1 MEYRS
6 NAAAGFVLPP
16 PTILPP
22 SHGSGWP
29 IAAIPEHPTK
39 QEFDRI
45 SVPNNIQP
53 LTHDDIPL
61 HKMNNGGYRNEES
74 PISPY
79 DPSNSLK
86 ATQQTPRPAGNGTK
100 TRPPR
105 RSSANGVV
113 ACRQWYVERRVS
125 SALPLT
131 IALCSRARKI
141 RCDSTRPGCD
151 NCARRSSQ
159 CEYDAVPKRRG
170 PDKRPGTRRR
180 SCKKR
185 PVDGEDIPSGRKR
198 RKTETEDERS
208 DGNDEI
214 IRPSGEPSYHLSASP
229 VPLVPNSALTI
240 NTEVS
245 RDFFAPTSTGV
256 RRSFPCCLPVLL
268 TCLLSQSLPCRH
280 RIAPQIKIRC
290 GRQSLVRWISRLS
303 YEAPNSWADPAPSFH
318 PLLWTTPERYGG
330 TIFLIRMHLLAR
342 KRTCPLP
349 NPSMRPWFN
358 ATLGLR
364 TSDLTYLFCKI
375 HYAFNCNVR

>member
-16 PTILPP
+16 PTILQQN
-22 SHGSGWP
+22 HGSGWP

-45 SVPNNIQP
+45 PVSHSLQP
-53 LTHDDIPL
+53 LVHDDIPL
-61 HKMNNGGYRNEES
+61 SKMNNGGYRNQES

-79 DPSNSLK
+79 DPSNPIK
-86 ATQQTPRPAGNGTK
+86 TTQPAQKTAGNGSK
-100 TRPPR
+100 ARPPR

-113 ACRQWYVERRVS
+113 ACRQWYVCDQIYLS
-125 SALPLT
+125 SRLT
-131 IALCSRARKI
+131 VTLHSRARKI

-185 PVDGEDIPSGRKR
+185 PVDGEDTPTVRKR
-198 RKTETEDERS
+198 RRTETDDEHS

-214 IRPSGEPSYHLSASP
+214 VRPSGEPSYHLTASP

-256 RRSFPCCLPVLL
+256 RDS
-268 TCLLSQSLPCRH
+268 SL
-280 RIAPQIKIRC
+280 
-290 GRQSLVRWISRLS
+290 
-303 YEAPNSWADPAPSFH
+303 AD
-318 PLLWTTPERYGG
+318 L
-330 TIFLIRMHLLAR
+330 
-342 KRTCPLP
+342 
-349 NPSMRPWFN
+349 
-358 ATLGLR
+358 
-364 TSDLTYLFCKI
+364 
-375 HYAFNCNVR
+375 

>member
-16 PTILPP
+16 PTIHPH

-45 SVPNNIQP
+45 TVPHSIQP
-53 LTHDDIPL
+53 PVHDDIPL
-61 HKMNNGGYRNEES
+61 HKMNNGGYRHDES

-79 DPSNSLK
+79 DPSNPIK
-86 ATQQTPRPAGNGTK
+86 PTQPAPKPAGNGAK

-113 ACRQWYVERRVS
+113 ACRQWYVGNQTRFMFR
-125 SALPLT
+125 LMTTLH
-131 IALCSRARKI
+131 SRARKI

-185 PVDGEDIPSGRKR
+185 PIEGEETPAVRKR

-214 IRPSGEPSYHLSASP
+214 LRPSGEPSYHLSASP
-229 VPLVPNSALTI
+229 VPLVPNSTLTI

-245 RDFFAPTSTGV
+245 RDFFGPTSTGV
-256 RRSFPCCLPVLL
+256 RRSFPCYL
-268 TCLLSQSLPCRH
+268 H
-280 RIAPQIKIRC
+280 RC
-290 GRQSLVRWISRLS
+290 
-303 YEAPNSWADPAPSFH
+303 
-318 PLLWTTPERYGG
+318 
-330 TIFLIRMHLLAR
+330 
-342 KRTCPLP
+342 
-349 NPSMRPWFN
+349 
-358 ATLGLR
+358 
-364 TSDLTYLFCKI
+364 
-375 HYAFNCNVR
+375 

>member
-29 IAAIPEHPTK
+29 IAAIPDHSTK
-39 QEFDRI
+39 QEYDRI
-45 SVPNNIQP
+45 PVSHSLQP
-53 LTHDDIPL
+53 LAHDDIPL
-61 HKMNNGGYRNEES
+61 HKVNNGGYRNDDS

-79 DPSNSLK
+79 DAPNHVK
-86 ATQQTPRPAGNGTK
+86 TTHPVPKPAGNGAK

-113 ACRQWYVERRVS
+113 ACRQWSVS
-125 SALPLT
+125 QKIYPIPRLT
-131 IALCSRARKI
+131 ASLYSRARKI

-185 PVDGEDIPSGRKR
+185 PVDGEDSPTIRKR
-198 RKTETEDERS
+198 RKTETDDERS
-208 DGNDEI
+208 DGNEEI
-214 IRPSGEPSYHLSASP
+214 IRSSGEPSYHLSASP

-245 RDFFAPTSTGV
+245 RDFFGPTSTGV
-256 RRSFPCCLPVLL
+256 R
-268 TCLLSQSLPCRH
+268 
-280 RIAPQIKIRC
+280 
-290 GRQSLVRWISRLS
+290 
-303 YEAPNSWADPAPSFH
+303 
-318 PLLWTTPERYGG
+318 
-330 TIFLIRMHLLAR
+330 
-342 KRTCPLP
+342 
-349 NPSMRPWFN
+349 
-358 ATLGLR
+358 
-364 TSDLTYLFCKI
+364 
-375 HYAFNCNVR
+375 

>member
-1 MEYRS
+1 VIYEQTFVHEPVRYHNPSMEYRS
-6 NAAAGFVLPP
+6 NGATGFVLPP

-29 IAAIPEHPTK
+29 ITTIPDHSTK

-45 SVPNNIQP
+45 PVPHSLQP

-61 HKMNNGGYRNEES
+61 HKVNNGGYRNDDS

-79 DPSNSLK
+79 DPSNSVK
-86 ATQQTPRPAGNGTK
+86 TTQPASKSSGNGAK
-100 TRPPR
+100 TRTPR

-113 ACRQWYVERRVS
+113 ACRQ
-125 SALPLT
+125 
-131 IALCSRARKI
+131 CRARKI

-185 PVDGEDIPSGRKR
+185 PVEGEEAPAVRKR
-198 RKTETEDERS
+198 RKTETDDERS
-208 DGNDEI
+208 DGNEEM

-245 RDFFAPTSTGV
+245 RDFFGPTSTGSISPLSASHRSPDQDTMRSAMPRTMDFQAQLRGTQQL
-256 RRSFPCCLPVLL
+256 RRSSAIIPSPSLEYPRKTWWDNLL
-268 TCLLSQSLPCRH
+268 D
-280 RIAPQIKIRC
+280 
-290 GRQSLVRWISRLS
+290 S
-303 YEAPNSWADPAPSFH
+303 YAPSRAQAAKDIRSN
-318 PLLWTTPERYGG
+318 LS
-330 TIFLIRMHLLAR
+330 FL
-342 KRTCPLP
+342 
-349 NPSMRPWFN
+349 
-358 ATLGLR
+358 
-364 TSDLTYLFCKI
+364 
-375 HYAFNCNVR
+375 

>member
-6 NAAAGFVLPP
+6 NATAGFVLPP
-16 PTILPP
+16 PTILQP

-29 IAAIPEHPTK
+29 IAAIPEHHPTK

-45 SVPNNIQP
+45 PVSNSLQP
-53 LTHDDIPL
+53 LVHDDIPL

-79 DPSNSLK
+79 DPSNPIK
-86 ATQQTPRPAGNGTK
+86 TTQSTSKPAGNGAK

-113 ACRQWYVERRVS
+113 ACRQWCVARQISLVF
-125 SALPLT
+125 LLT
-131 IALCSRARKI
+131 ATPYSRARKI

-185 PVDGEDIPSGRKR
+185 PVDGEETPAARKR
-198 RKTETEDERS
+198 RKAETEDERS

-229 VPLVPNSALTI
+229 VPLVPNSTLTI
-240 NTEVS
+240 NTEVP
-245 RDFFAPTSTGV
+245 RDFFGPTSTGV
-256 RRSFPCCLPVLL
+256 RRSFPYYP
-268 TCLLSQSLPCRH
+268 PC
-280 RIAPQIKIRC
+280 
-290 GRQSLVRWISRLS
+290 
-303 YEAPNSWADPAPSFH
+303 Y
-318 PLLWTTPERYGG
+318 
-330 TIFLIRMHLLAR
+330 
-342 KRTCPLP
+342 
-349 NPSMRPWFN
+349 
-358 ATLGLR
+358 
-364 TSDLTYLFCKI
+364 
-375 HYAFNCNVR
+375 

>member
-6 NAAAGFVLPP
+6 NAAAGYVLPP

-22 SHGSGWP
+22 GHGPGWP

-45 SVPNNIQP
+45 PVSHSLQP
-53 LTHDDIPL
+53 LIHDDISL
-61 HKMNNGGYRNEES
+61 GRVGGGGYRNEES

-79 DPSNSLK
+79 DPPNPIK
-86 ATQQTPRPAGNGTK
+86 GAPQTPKPASNGVK

-113 ACRQWYVERRVS
+113 ACRQWYANKWSRFFLCLT
-125 SALPLT
+125 APLH
-131 IALCSRARKI
+131 SRARKI

-185 PVDGEDIPSGRKR
+185 PADGEETPSARKR
-198 RKTETEDERS
+198 RRTDTEEERS
-208 DGNDEI
+208 DGNDEM

-245 RDFFAPTSTGV
+245 RDFFGPTSTGV
-256 RRSFPCCLPVLL
+256 RDSSF
-268 TCLLSQSLPCRH
+268 
-280 RIAPQIKIRC
+280 A
-290 GRQSLVRWISRLS
+290 
-303 YEAPNSWADPAPSFH
+303 
-318 PLLWTTPERYGG
+318 
-330 TIFLIRMHLLAR
+330 IF
-342 KRTCPLP
+342 
-349 NPSMRPWFN
+349 
-358 ATLGLR
+358 
-364 TSDLTYLFCKI
+364 
-375 HYAFNCNVR
+375 NVVNIYV